1 MWAVERRSS
10 SWVLPAYEIYT
21 LSTRPSIAPLGI
33 CCSLA
38 LLALLT
44 LLALLALLALLLA
57 MLALLALLALPR
69 TRIARSP
76 VFLLL
81 CVVVSGNT
89 QPKLAPGE
97 PGRKKRDRGPGR
109 V

>member
-38 LLALLT
+38 LLALL
-44 LLALLALLALLLA
+44 ALLLA

-81 CVVVSGNT
+81 CVAVSGNT

-109 V
+109 A